1 MSEENKAQYNKNKNE
16 RNIAQYNKSKNEGN
30 IATNN
35 TNPNIEKY
43 SKKDKDNKAINKKQ
57 AEKEKML
64 WSKESIENATRKINR
79 EIYEHDK
86 QASISI
92 KLDDLS
98 IFVNDKIRKRGIYR
112 GFVCVQEDF
121 NKNLLKI
128 EKIISQALLES
139 DSNKKR
145 NLLIEAEHN
154 MKIEL
159 WGDIRFLMI
168 NKAITPGEITELIRR
183 QKAIDTEIHKWIAS
197 IS

>member
-1 MSEENKAQYNKNKNE
+1 MSEENKAQN
-16 RNIAQYNKSKNEGN
+16 NKSQ
-30 IATNN
+30 
-35 TNPNIEKY
+35 NIEKY
-43 SKKDKDNKAINKKQ
+43 SKKDKDNKTINKKQ

-98 IFVNDKIRKRGIYR
+98 IFINDKIRKRGIYR
-112 GFVCVQEDF
+112 GFVCVQEDL

-139 DSNKKR
+139 DSKKKH

-183 QKAIDTEIHKWIAS
+183 QKTIDTEMKKWIS
-197 IS
+197 SVS

>member
-1 MSEENKAQYNKNKNE
+1 MNKENVSQSKENKKQ
-16 RNIAQYNKSKNEGN
+16 
-30 IATNN
+30 
-35 TNPNIEKY
+35 EKY
-43 SKKDKDNKAINKKQ
+43 PKIDKDNKETNKKQ
-57 AEKEKML
+57 AEKEKIL
-64 WSKESIENATRKINR
+64 WSKENIDNATRKINR

-98 IFVNDKIRKRGIYR
+98 IFINDKIRRRGISR
-112 GFVCVQEDF
+112 GLVCVQEDF

-128 EKIISQALLES
+128 EKIISQAFLET

-145 NLLIEAEHN
+145 NILYEAEHY
-154 MKIEL
+154 MKIEI

-183 QKAIDTEIHKWIAS
+183 QKTIDTEMKKWIS
-197 IS
+197 SVS